1 MTAREAMAY
10 GRPVVAT
17 AVGGLADAVD
27 DGETGLLV
35 APRDVAQLRAAL
47 TRLLGDGGLRNS
59 LGARGR
65 EVATDRSSPAAAAGA
80 LSAVYAETAGSSRA
94 V

>member
-17 AVGGLADAVD
+17 AVGGLTDAVD

-35 APRDVAQLRAAL
+35 AEEGLRGAIE
-47 TRLLGDGGLRNS
+47 RLLGDDTLRQKLGGA
-59 LGARGR
+59 ARLEAEARFGF
-65 EVATDRSSPAAAAGA
+65 AAAAA
-80 LSAVYAETAGSSRA
+80 ELLRVYRTTL
-94 V
+94 